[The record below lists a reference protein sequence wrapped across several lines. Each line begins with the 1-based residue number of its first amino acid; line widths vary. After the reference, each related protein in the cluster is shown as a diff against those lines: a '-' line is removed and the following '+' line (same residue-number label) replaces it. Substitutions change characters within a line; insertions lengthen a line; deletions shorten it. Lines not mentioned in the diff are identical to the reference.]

1 MLLFPIDIAERFPE
15 QKKEKKPLCTTTEKG
30 GSYMANRTTVNRTF
44 KSTVFIMVFED
55 KKNLLELY
63 NAMTGKHYTDPEQ
76 LEINTL
82 ENAVYMSMKNDLSFL
97 IDGRLSLYE
106 HQSTYNPNL
115 PLRFLIYISQLYA
128 GMTRNENLYGTK
140 VVQIPPPEFVIFYN
154 GEKDMPEETHLRLSD
169 MYRLKV
175 ENPKL
180 QLEAVM
186 LNISGSNNSR
196 LKEACRTL
204 KDYAVYTDKI
214 RLYSKEQTLE
224 DAVEKAIDECI
235 EENVLKD
242 FLTKH
247 RAEAKAMSIF
257 EYDQEK
263 HIRQER
269 EEAWEEGHAEG
280 RTSGLKLAET
290 IFRLFREGKTIDEI
304 SARCNFPAEQIRELL
319 GQEK

>member
-1 MLLFPIDIAERFPE
+1 
-15 QKKEKKPLCTTTEKG
+15 
-30 GSYMANRTTVNRTF
+30 MANETTVNRTF

-63 NAMTGKHYTDPEQ
+63 NAMTGKHYTDSEQ

-154 GEKDMPEETHLRLSD
+154 GEKDMPEETPLRLSD

-224 DAVEKAIDECI
+224 EAINECI
-235 EENVLKD
+235 AENVLKD

-269 EEAWEEGHAEG
+269 EEAWEEGRTSGLKEG
-280 RTSGLKLAET
+280 RASGMKEGRASGLKLAET
-290 IFRLFREGKTIDEI
+290 IFRLFREGKTAEEI
-304 SARCNFPAEQIRELL
+304 SACCDLPAEQIRELL
-319 GQEK
+319 GQEKQ

>member
-1 MLLFPIDIAERFPE
+1 
-15 QKKEKKPLCTTTEKG
+15 
-30 GSYMANRTTVNRTF
+30 
-44 KSTVFIMVFED
+44 
-55 KKNLLELY
+55 
-63 NAMTGKHYTDPEQ
+63 
-76 LEINTL
+76 
-82 ENAVYMSMKNDLSFL
+82 
-97 IDGRLSLYE
+97 
-106 HQSTYNPNL
+106 
-115 PLRFLIYISQLYA
+115 
-128 GMTRNENLYGTK
+128 MTRNENLYGTK

-154 GEKDMPEETHLRLSD
+154 GEKDMLEETPLKLSD

-175 ENPKL
+175 EDPKL

-214 RLYSKEQTLE
+214 RLYSKEQPLAE
-224 DAVEKAIDECI
+224 AVERAIDECI
-235 EENVLKD
+235 TEDVLKD

-269 EEAWEEGHAEG
+269 EDAWEEGRVSGLKEG
-280 RTSGLKLAET
+280 QDSGLKLAET
-290 IFRLFREGKTIDEI
+290 IFRLFREGKTTEEI
-304 SARCNFPAEQIRELL
+304 SASSGLPTEQIKELL
-319 GQEK
+319 GQKK

>member
-1 MLLFPIDIAERFPE
+1 
-15 QKKEKKPLCTTTEKG
+15 
-30 GSYMANRTTVNRTF
+30 MANETTVNRTF
-44 KSTVFIMVFED
+44 KSTVFIMVFQD

-140 VVQIPPPEFVIFYN
+140 TVQIPPPEFVIFYN
-154 GEKDMPEETHLRLSD
+154 GEKDMPEETLLKLSD
-169 MYRLKV
+169 MYGVKV
-175 ENPKL
+175 KDPKL
-180 QLEAVM
+180 ELEAVM

-224 DAVEKAIDECI
+224 EAVEKANNECI
-235 EENVLKD
+235 AENVLKD

-269 EEAWEEGHAEG
+269 EEAWEEGRTSGLKEG
-280 RTSGLKLAET
+280 RASGMKEGRASGLKLAET
-290 IFRLFREGKTIDEI
+290 IFRLFREGKTAEEI
-304 SARCNFPAEQIRELL
+304 SACCDLPAEQIRELL
-319 GQEK
+319 GQEKQ

>member
-1 MLLFPIDIAERFPE
+1 M
-15 QKKEKKPLCTTTEKG
+15 
-30 GSYMANRTTVNRTF
+30 
-44 KSTVFIMVFED
+44 
-55 KKNLLELY
+55 ELS
-63 NAMTGKHYTDPEQ
+63 HQ
-76 LEINTL
+76 
-82 ENAVYMSMKNDLSFL
+82 FL

-115 PLRFLIYISQLYA
+115 PLRFLIYIAQLYA

-140 VVQIPPPEFVIFYN
+140 TVQIPPPEFVIFYN
-154 GEKDMPEETHLRLSD
+154 GEKDMPEETPLRLSD

-175 ENPKL
+175 EDPKL

-196 LKEACRTL
+196 LKEA
-204 KDYAVYTDKI
+204 
-214 RLYSKEQTLE
+214 
-224 DAVEKAIDECI
+224 VEKAINECI
-235 EENVLKD
+235 AEDVLKD

-247 RAEAKAMSIF
+247 RAKAMSIF

-280 RTSGLKLAET
+280 RVSGLKLAET
-290 IFRLFREGKTIDEI
+290 IFRLFREGKTTEEI
-304 SARCNFPAEQIRELL
+304 SARCNLPAEQIRELL

>member
-1 MLLFPIDIAERFPE
+1 
-15 QKKEKKPLCTTTEKG
+15 
-30 GSYMANRTTVNRTF
+30 MANGTTVNRTF

-55 KKNLLELY
+55 KRNLLELY

-140 VVQIPPPEFVIFYN
+140 TVRIPPPEFIIFYN
-154 GEKDMPEETHLRLSD
+154 GEKDMPEETLLKLSD
-169 MYRLKV
+169 MYGVKV
-175 ENPKL
+175 EDPKL
-180 QLEAVM
+180 ELKATM

-214 RLYSKEQTLE
+214 RLYSKEQPLAE
-224 DAVEKAIDECI
+224 AVERAIDECI
-235 EENVLKD
+235 AEDVLKD

-269 EEAWEEGHAEG
+269 EEAWEEGRASGLQEG
-280 RTSGLKLAET
+280 RASGLKDGQASGLKLAEM
-290 IFRLFREGKTIDEI
+290 IFRLFREGKTIEEI
-304 SARCNFPAEQIRELL
+304 SADCNLPAEQIRELL

>member
-1 MLLFPIDIAERFPE
+1 
-15 QKKEKKPLCTTTEKG
+15 
-30 GSYMANRTTVNRTF
+30 MANETTVNRTF

-63 NAMTGKHYTDPEQ
+63 NAMTGKNYTDPEL

-154 GEKDMPEETHLRLSD
+154 GEKNMPEETPLRLSD
-169 MYRLKV
+169 MSDMYRIKV

-180 QLEAVM
+180 ELEAVM

-224 DAVEKAIDECI
+224 EAVEKAINECI
-235 EENVLKD
+235 AENVLKD

-269 EEAWEEGHAEG
+269 EEAWEEGRTSGLKEG
-280 RTSGLKLAET
+280 RASGMKEGRASGLKLAET
-290 IFRLFREGKTIDEI
+290 IFRLFREGKTAEEI
-304 SARCNFPAEQIRELL
+304 SACCDLPAEQIRELL
-319 GQEK
+319 GQEKQ

>member
-1 MLLFPIDIAERFPE
+1 
-15 QKKEKKPLCTTTEKG
+15 
-30 GSYMANRTTVNRTF
+30 MANETTVNRTF
-44 KSTVFIMVFED
+44 KFTVFIMVFQD

-140 VVQIPPPEFVIFYN
+140 TVQIPPPEFVIFYN
-154 GEKDMPEETHLRLSD
+154 GEKDMPEETLLRLSD
-169 MYRLKV
+169 MYGLKV
-175 ENPKL
+175 KSPKL
-180 QLEAVM
+180 ELEAVM

-214 RLYSKEQTLE
+214 RLYSKEQPLPE
-224 DAVEKAIDECI
+224 AVERAIDECI
-235 EENVLKD
+235 AEDVLKD
-242 FLTKH
+242 FFTKN

-257 EYDQEK
+257 EYDQER

-280 RTSGLKLAET
+280 RVSGLKLAET
-290 IFRLFREGKTIDEI
+290 IFRLFREGKTTEEI
-304 SARCNFPAEQIRELL
+304 SARCNLPAEQIRELL

>member
-1 MLLFPIDIAERFPE
+1 
-15 QKKEKKPLCTTTEKG
+15 
-30 GSYMANRTTVNRTF
+30 
-44 KSTVFIMVFED
+44 
-55 KKNLLELY
+55 
-63 NAMTGKHYTDPEQ
+63 
-76 LEINTL
+76 
-82 ENAVYMSMKNDLSFL
+82 MSMKNDLSFL

-106 HQSTYNPNL
+106 HQSSYNPNL

-154 GEKDMPEETHLRLSD
+154 GEKDMSEETPLRLSD

-175 ENPKL
+175 EEPKL
-180 QLEAVM
+180 QLDAVM

-214 RLYSKEQTLE
+214 RLYSKEQPLAE
-224 DAVEKAIDECI
+224 AVERAIDECI
-235 EENVLKD
+235 AEDVLKD

-280 RTSGLKLAET
+280 RDSGLKLAET
-290 IFRLFREGKTIDEI
+290 IFRLFREWKTAEEI
-304 SARCNFPAEQIRELL
+304 SACCDLPPEQIKQLL
-319 GQEK
+319 GQGK

>member
-1 MLLFPIDIAERFPE
+1 
-15 QKKEKKPLCTTTEKG
+15 
-30 GSYMANRTTVNRTF
+30 
-44 KSTVFIMVFED
+44 
-55 KKNLLELY
+55 
-63 NAMTGKHYTDPEQ
+63 
-76 LEINTL
+76 
-82 ENAVYMSMKNDLSFL
+82 
-97 IDGRLSLYE
+97 
-106 HQSTYNPNL
+106 
-115 PLRFLIYISQLYA
+115 
-128 GMTRNENLYGTK
+128 MTRNENLYGTK

-154 GEKDMPEETHLRLSD
+154 GEKDMPEETPLRLLD

-175 ENPKL
+175 EEPKL

-204 KDYAVYTDKI
+204 KNYAVYTDKI
-214 RLYSKEQTLE
+214 RLYSKEQPLVE
-224 DAVEKAIDECI
+224 AVERAIDECI
-235 EENVLKD
+235 AEDVLKD

-280 RTSGLKLAET
+280 RVSGLKEGQASGLKLAET
-290 IFRLFREGKTIDEI
+290 IFRLFREGKTTEEI
-304 SARCNFPAEQIRELL
+304 SASSGLPTEQIKELL
-319 GQEK
+319 GQKK

>member
-1 MLLFPIDIAERFPE
+1 MLLFPIDIAERF
-15 QKKEKKPLCTTTEKG
+15 
-30 GSYMANRTTVNRTF
+30 
-44 KSTVFIMVFED
+44 
-55 KKNLLELY
+55 LEL
-63 NAMTGKHYTDPEQ
+63 

-154 GEKDMPEETHLRLSD
+154 GEKDMPEETPLRLSD

-175 ENPKL
+175 EDPKL

-196 LKEACRTL
+196 LKEA
-204 KDYAVYTDKI
+204 
-214 RLYSKEQTLE
+214 
-224 DAVEKAIDECI
+224 VEKAINECI
-235 EENVLKD
+235 AEDVLKD

-247 RAEAKAMSIF
+247 RAKAMSIF

-280 RTSGLKLAET
+280 RASGLKLAET
-290 IFRLFREGKTIDEI
+290 IFRLFREGKTMVIGEND
-304 SARCNFPAEQIRELL
+304 
-319 GQEK
+319 